1 MVCSV
6 CGTRNLADES
16 RCIRCGARMEA
27 PVPPPEPLP
36 ERELTPAERLAVEA
50 REMLAA
56 DDTAAALRAA
66 QRAAVMAP
74 DTFLC
79 RLVLGEVY
87 LHTGA
92 ADDALRELRRA
103 SELDPENAEAKEKAE
118 LARRRLT
125 HPHEAVP
132 AGPRDW
138 RTWLVQHKQLVAVAA
153 GVIVALLVFS
163 VGAAAIVSHTSPRA
177 QTERAYREQM
187 ALGRDHYKAGR
198 YEDAARAFEQAARLK
213 PGSSEARRRLQD
225 ALAVAGL
232 APSTTPAAPG
242 PPALGGQQV
251 ASIVPLNPYSPM
263 APRWVGPVPKA
274 AQPARAAGGDIA
286 PPPIPVP
293 PTAPS
298 PTTDIGPLPPPMPDG
313 PLPPAIGPGTGGNPA
328 EPPTAPG
335 IGTEATDEP
344 PAPEPT
350 GPPTETRPRGHI
362 TIKRLEAPPPTPATK
377 AAPPAPA
384 ADSLRDEANRLLKS
398 GQAAA
403 ARQKYGEAAVRY
415 REEARQGGP
424 GAAVKLGAAASCER
438 AQQRCGTQGN

>member
-1 MVCSV
+1 
-6 CGTRNLADES
+6 
-16 RCIRCGARMEA
+16 MEA
-27 PVPPPEPLP
+27 PAPPPEPVP
-36 ERELTPAERLAVEA
+36 ERELTPAERLSVEA

-56 DDTAAALRAA
+56 DDTPAALRAA

-87 LHTGA
+87 LHSGA
-92 ADDALRELRRA
+92 ADDALREFRRA
-103 SELDPENAEAKEKAE
+103 SELDPDSAEAKEKAE

-125 HPHEAVP
+125 HPPEAAP

-138 RTWLVQHKQLVAVAA
+138 RTWLVEHKQLVAVAA

-163 VGAAAIVSHTSPRA
+163 VGAAAIVNHTSPRV
-177 QTERAYREQM
+177 QMERAYREQM

-213 PGSSEARRRLQD
+213 PGSSEARRRLED

-242 PPALGGQQV
+242 PPALAGQQV
-251 ASIVPLNPYSPM
+251 ASILPLNPYSPM

-274 AQPARAAGGDIA
+274 AQPARAGDGDIA
-286 PPPIPVP
+286 PPPIPAP

-298 PTTDIGPLPPPMPDG
+298 PTTDPGPLPPPMPDG
-313 PLPPAIGPGTGGNPA
+313 PQPPAIDLTNDGGGA
-328 EPPTAPG
+328 TAPPTNNG
-335 IGTEATDEP
+335 IGTEAPDEP
-344 PAPEPT
+344 PTPEPAS
-350 GPPTETRPRGHI
+350 PPTETRPRGHI
-362 TIKRLEAPPPTPATK
+362 TIKRHEAPPPTPVTK
-377 AAPPAPA
+377 ATPPAPG
-384 ADSLRDEANRLLKS
+384 ADALRDEANRLLKG

-403 ARQKYGEAAVRY
+403 ARQKYGEAAARY

-438 AQQRCGTQGN
+438 AQQLCGTQGN